1 MHFFTRNTFMN
12 NARLKLSENQANAKQ
27 HTEAEILLF
36 ENYSHSS
43 YKLPSKN
50 IKIYSK
56 KLSKRTSVSV
66 FMRLCD

>member
-1 MHFFTRNTFMN
+1 MN
-12 NARLKLSENQANAKQ
+12 NARLKLSKNQANAKQ
-27 HTEAEILLF
+27 HTKAEILLF

-50 IKIYSK
+50 NKTYSK